1 MVRSPVALPAFAVCV
16 GPSLAPPTVP
26 PPPHA
31 ASASAAPNAAS
42 AAIRVRILLFLL
54 FPASIRNR
62 LLGSTAVS
70 DQMHVLRV
78 PAQAHVGAVSG
89 QSLALLL
96 VRVRDEDRH
105 PHLVAEVDGDL
116 RRGAQVERALDD
128 SLNRRQP

>member
-26 PPPHA
+26 LSPPHA

-42 AAIRVRILLFLL
+42 AAIRVRILLLLL
-54 FPASIRNR
+54 FPASICNR

-78 PAQAHVGAVSG
+78 PAQAHVGATAR
-89 QSLALLL
+89 QPLALLL

-128 SLNRRQP
+128 SL